1 MNLRRTAVLLAGGL
15 LALIA
20 VPAAGHAD
28 FISMNPEPGS
38 TVTALDVVQLTFS
51 EDITALGSVVVVLD
65 PAGESIE
72 SGLTVQGPNAL
83 VPVNPPTMTGTFYV
97 NYRVVSVDS
106 HVIEGSQQFVYDG
119 PIANPTAAK
128 AEPSEEAV
136 SPEAK
141 GMGLSMIGLGLIL
154 LITVGAILY
163 AISVRK
169 GRK

>member
-15 LALIA
+15 LALVA
-20 VPAAGHAD
+20 APAAGHAD
-28 FISMNPEPGS
+28 FVSMNPEPGS
-38 TVTALDVVQLTFS
+38 TVTTLELVQLTFS
-51 EDITALGSVVVVLD
+51 EDITSLGSVVVVLD

-72 SGLTVQGPNAL
+72 SGMTVQGANVL
-83 VPVNPPTMTGTFYV
+83 VPVNAPTMTGTYYV

-119 PIANPTAAK
+119 PTANPAVVTGT
-128 AEPSEEAV
+128 PSGEYASSETR
-136 SPEAK
+136 
-141 GMGLSMIGLGLIL
+141 GMGLGMVGLGLIL